1 MRKTAYFHQRGRW
14 IWISFLVLAS
24 ALIVTAAIPSSAAAY
39 TQQKKNLSF
48 GQVNINTG
56 TSLGTIPSTAL
67 GINDAAWDSHLLD
80 SSIPGMLQQDGVKVM
95 RYPGGSTSDYY
106 HWQSNTVETCS
117 LCGVIVHKGLSVRW
131 HSCPDCGTS
140 LHRDH
145 NAAKNIERLGQSLR
159 GGAAVAAS

>member
-1 MRKTAYFHQRGRW
+1 MKGGDSTRESSSILYSVFGEQCILKVKESLTVRKTAYFHQRGRW

-67 GINDAAWDSHLLD
+67 GI
-80 SSIPGMLQQDGVKVM
+80 
-95 RYPGGSTSDYY
+95 
-106 HWQSNTVETCS
+106 
-117 LCGVIVHKGLSVRW
+117 
-131 HSCPDCGTS
+131 
-140 LHRDH
+140 
-145 NAAKNIERLGQSLR
+145 
-159 GGAAVAAS
+159 